1 MIHIERVIHMEL
13 KEIRETDKK
22 YFMNTFGERTP
33 VAFERGEGMYLY
45 TESGEKY
52 LDMFAGIAVNSLG
65 YAHKGFTQA
74 LQEQVGKL
82 LHTSSLYYI
91 ESQAKLAKKLCEISC
106 ADKIYF
112 ANSGAEAN
120 EGAIKL
126 AKIYFYKKGEE
137 KYEVISLCHSFHGR
151 TLATVAATGQEKYQK
166 PYYPLIPG
174 FKQVEIN
181 DIEALKNAV
190 TDKTCAILLEPIQ
203 GESGVHP
210 VDFEYIKEVRR
221 ICDEKG
227 IILIFDEIQTGIGR
241 CGKMFCYETLGVE
254 PDIFT
259 LAKALGNGVPI
270 GAVCAKDFVAQ
281 AFAPGDHGGTFGGNP
296 LATRAGLAVL
306 DAMEK
311 ENICENA
318 RVMGEYIAKEAE
330 KKLKGRIR
338 EIRYRGLM
346 IGIDTFGRAQEAR
359 KLLFEKKILVGAVG
373 SDTLRVLPPLI
384 ITKKEADIFINAL
397 DEIL

>member
-1 MIHIERVIHMEL
+1 MKL
-13 KEIRETDKK
+13 DEIRELDRN

-33 VAFERGEGMYLY
+33 VAFEKGEGMYLY
-45 TESGEKY
+45 TNEGEKY
-52 LDMFAGIAVNSLG
+52 LDMFAGIAVNALG
-65 YAHKGFTQA
+65 YNHKEFTQA
-74 LQEQVGKL
+74 LTEQVGKL

-91 ESQAKLAKKLCEISC
+91 ESQAKLAKRLVDISC
-106 ADKIYF
+106 ADRIYF

-126 AKIYFYKKGEE
+126 AKVYFYKKGIE
-137 KYEVISLCHSFHGR
+137 KYEVISLKSSFHGR

-181 DIEALKNAV
+181 DIEALKAAV
-190 TDKTCAILLEPIQ
+190 TDKTCAILLEPVQ

-210 VDFEYIKEVRR
+210 VDDAYIKEVRR
-221 ICDEKG
+221 ICDEKE
-227 IILIFDEIQTGIGR
+227 IILIFDEIQTGIAR

-270 GAVCAKDFVAQ
+270 GAVCAKQFVAD
-281 AFAPGDHGGTFGGNP
+281 AFQPGDHGGTFGGNP

-306 DAMEK
+306 DAVEK
-311 ENICENA
+311 ENLCENA
-318 RVMGEYIAKEAE
+318 QVMGDYIVGEIKAKIGD
-330 KKLKGRIR
+330 KVK
-338 EIRYRGLM
+338 EIRHKGLM
-346 IGIDTFGRAQEAR
+346 IGIELYAPAGEVRS
-359 KLLFEKKILVGAVG
+359 KLFEKKVLVGAVG
-373 SDTLRVLPPLI
+373 NTLRVLPPLI
-384 ITKKEADIFINAL
+384 ISKKEANEFIDAL
-397 DEIL
+397 KETI

>member
-1 MIHIERVIHMEL
+1 MKLSEI
-13 KEIRETDKK
+13 KEFDKN

-33 VAFERGEGMYLY
+33 VAFEKGEGMYLY
-45 TESGEKY
+45 TNEGEKY
-52 LDMFAGIAVNSLG
+52 LDMFAGIAVNALG
-65 YAHKGFTQA
+65 YNHKEFTKA
-74 LQEQVGKL
+74 IEEQVGKL

-91 ESQAKLAKKLCEISC
+91 ESQALLAKKLVELSC

-126 AKIYFYKKGEE
+126 AKIYFYKKGIE
-137 KYEVISLCHSFHGR
+137 KYEVISLKSSFHGR

-181 DIEALKNAV
+181 DIEALKAAI
-190 TDKTCAILLEPIQ
+190 TDKTCAILLEPVQ

-210 VDFEYIKEVRR
+210 VEDEYIKEVRR
-221 ICDEKG
+221 ICDEKE

-259 LAKALGNGVPI
+259 LAKALGNGIPI
-270 GAVCAKDFVAQ
+270 GAVCAKQFVAD

-296 LATRAGLAVL
+296 LATKAGLAVL
-306 DAMEK
+306 EAIEK
-311 ENICENA
+311 ENLCDN
-318 RVMGEYIAKEAE
+318 AE
-330 KKLKGRIR
+330 KMGNYIVSEIEEKLGDKVK
-338 EIRYRGLM
+338 EIRHKGLM
-346 IGIDTFGRAQEAR
+346 IGIELKEAAADTR
-359 KLLFEKKILVGAVG
+359 KKLFEKKILVGAVG
-373 SDTLRVLPPLI
+373 NTLRVLPPLI
-384 ITKKEADIFINAL
+384 IGKEEADEFIKAL
-397 DEIL
+397 GEVL

>member
-1 MIHIERVIHMEL
+1 MKLEEIKAL
-13 KEIRETDKK
+13 DKEN
-22 YFMNTFGERTP
+22 FMNTFGKRTP
-33 VAFERGEGMYLY
+33 VAFEKGEGMYLY
-45 TESGEKY
+45 TKDGEKY
-52 LDMFAGIAVNSLG
+52 LDMFAGIAVNALG
-65 YAHKGFTQA
+65 YNHEAFTKGIH
-74 LQEQVGKL
+74 EQVDKL

-91 ESQAKLAKKLCEISC
+91 ENQALLAKKLTECSC

-126 AKIYFYKKGEE
+126 AKIYFYKKGVE
-137 KYEVISLCHSFHGR
+137 KYEVISLNSSFHGR

-181 DIEALKNAV
+181 DIDALKEAI
-190 TDKTCAILLEPIQ
+190 TDKTCAILLEPVQ

-210 VDFEYIKEVRR
+210 VDDAYIKEVRR
-221 ICDEKG
+221 ICDEKE

-270 GAVCAKDFVAQ
+270 GAVCAKDFVAKG
-281 AFAPGDHGGTFGGNP
+281 FAPGDHGGTFGGNP
-296 LATRAGLAVL
+296 LATKAGLLVL
-306 DAMEK
+306 DAVK
-311 ENICENA
+311 NENLCENA
-318 RVMGEYIAKEAE
+318 EAMGNYIVTQIKEDCGD
-330 KKLKGRIR
+330 KVK
-338 EIRYRGLM
+338 EIRHKGLM
-346 IGIDTFGRAQEAR
+346 IGIELFAPAGEVRQ
-359 KLLFEKKILVGAVG
+359 KLFEKKILVGAVG
-373 SDTLRVLPPLI
+373 NTLRVLPPLI
-384 ITKKEADIFINAL
+384 IGKEEADEFIKAL
-397 DEIL
+397 GEVL

>member
-1 MIHIERVIHMEL
+1 MKLSEI
-13 KEIRETDKK
+13 KEFDKN

-33 VAFERGEGMYLY
+33 VAFEKGEGMYLY
-45 TESGEKY
+45 TNEGEKY
-52 LDMFAGIAVNSLG
+52 LDMFAGIAVNALG
-65 YAHKGFTQA
+65 YNHKEFTKA
-74 LQEQVGKL
+74 IEEQVGKL

-91 ESQAKLAKKLCEISC
+91 ESQALLAKKLVELSC

-112 ANSGAEAN
+112 ASSGAEAN

-126 AKIYFYKKGEE
+126 AKIYFYKKGVE
-137 KYEVISLCHSFHGR
+137 KYEVISLKSSFHGR

-181 DIEALKNAV
+181 DIEALKAAI
-190 TDKTCAILLEPIQ
+190 TDKTCAILLEPVQ

-210 VDFEYIKEVRR
+210 VEDEYIKEVRR
-221 ICDEKG
+221 ICDEKE

-259 LAKALGNGVPI
+259 LAKALGNGIPI
-270 GAVCAKDFVAQ
+270 GAVCAKQFVAD

-296 LATRAGLAVL
+296 LATKAGLSVL
-306 DAMEK
+306 DAIEK
-311 ENICENA
+311 ENLCDN
-318 RVMGEYIAKEAE
+318 AE
-330 KKLKGRIR
+330 KMGNYIVSEIEEKLGDKVK
-338 EIRYRGLM
+338 EIRHKGLM
-346 IGIDTFGRAQEAR
+346 IGIELKEAAADTR
-359 KLLFEKKILVGAVG
+359 KKLFEKKILVGAVG
-373 SDTLRVLPPLI
+373 NTLRVLPPLI
-384 ITKKEADIFINAL
+384 IGKEEADIFVDAL
-397 DEIL
+397 KEIL

>member
-1 MIHIERVIHMEL
+1 MKLEEIKAFD
-13 KEIRETDKK
+13 KE

-33 VAFERGEGMYLY
+33 VAFEKGEGMYLY
-45 TESGEKY
+45 TNENEKY
-52 LDMFAGIAVNSLG
+52 LDMFAGIAVNVLG
-65 YAHKGFTQA
+65 YNHKEFTKG
-74 LQEQVGKL
+74 LTEQVGKL

-91 ESQAKLAKKLCEISC
+91 ESQAKLAKKLVELSC

-126 AKIYFYKKGEE
+126 AKIYFYKKGVE
-137 KYEVISLCHSFHGR
+137 KYEVISLKSSFHGR

-181 DIEALKNAV
+181 DIEALKAAV
-190 TDKTCAILLEPIQ
+190 TDKTCAILLEPVQ

-210 VDFEYIKEVRR
+210 VSEEYIKEVRR
-221 ICDEKG
+221 ICDEKE

-254 PDIFT
+254 PDVFT

-270 GAVCAKDFVAQ
+270 GAVCAKQFVAD
-281 AFAPGDHGGTFGGNP
+281 AFSPGDHGGTFGGNP
-296 LATRAGLAVL
+296 LATKAGLLVL

-311 ENICENA
+311 ENLCENA
-318 RVMGEYIAKEAE
+318 EKMGEYIESEIKAKLGD
-330 KKLKGRIR
+330 KVK
-338 EIRYRGLM
+338 EIRRKGLM
-346 IGIDTFGRAQEAR
+346 IGIELFDTAAQVRA
-359 KLLFEKKILVGAVG
+359 KLFEKKILVGAVG
-373 SDTLRVLPPLI
+373 NTLRVLPPLI
-384 ITKKEADIFINAL
+384 IGKEEADMFIKAL
-397 DEIL
+397 TETL

>member
-1 MIHIERVIHMEL
+1 MKLSEI
-13 KEIRETDKK
+13 KEFDKN

-33 VAFERGEGMYLY
+33 VAFEKGEGMYLY
-45 TESGEKY
+45 TNEGEKY
-52 LDMFAGIAVNSLG
+52 LDMFAGIAVNALG
-65 YAHKGFTQA
+65 YNHKEFTKA
-74 LQEQVGKL
+74 IEEQVGKL

-91 ESQAKLAKKLCEISC
+91 ESQALLAKKLVELSC

-126 AKIYFYKKGEE
+126 AKIYFYKKGIE
-137 KYEVISLCHSFHGR
+137 KYEVISLKSSFHGR

-181 DIEALKNAV
+181 NLEALKEAI
-190 TDKTCAILLEPIQ
+190 TDKTCAILLEPVQ

-210 VDFEYIKEVRR
+210 VEDEYIKEVRR
-221 ICDEKG
+221 ICDEKE

-259 LAKALGNGVPI
+259 LAKALGNGIPI
-270 GAVCAKDFVAQ
+270 GAVCAKQFVAD

-296 LATRAGLAVL
+296 LATKAGLSVL
-306 DAMEK
+306 EAIEK
-311 ENICENA
+311 ENLCDN
-318 RVMGEYIAKEAE
+318 AE
-330 KKLKGRIR
+330 KMGNYIVSEIEEKLGDKVK
-338 EIRYRGLM
+338 EIRHKGLM
-346 IGIDTFGRAQEAR
+346 IGIELKEAAADTR
-359 KLLFEKKILVGAVG
+359 KKLFEKKILVGAVG
-373 SDTLRVLPPLI
+373 NTLRVLPPLI
-384 ITKKEADIFINAL
+384 IGKEEADIFVDAL
-397 DEIL
+397 KEIL

>member
-1 MIHIERVIHMEL
+1 MKLEEIKAFD
-13 KEIRETDKK
+13 KE

-33 VAFERGEGMYLY
+33 VAFEKGEGLYLY
-45 TESGEKY
+45 TNENEKY
-52 LDMFAGIAVNSLG
+52 LDMFAGIAVNVLG
-65 YAHKGFTQA
+65 YNHKEFTKG
-74 LQEQVGKL
+74 LTEQVGKL

-91 ESQAKLAKKLCEISC
+91 ESQAKLAKKLVELSC

-126 AKIYFYKKGEE
+126 AKIYFYKKGVE
-137 KYEVISLCHSFHGR
+137 KYEVISLKSSFHGR

-181 DIEALKNAV
+181 DIEALKAAV
-190 TDKTCAILLEPIQ
+190 TDKTCAILLEPVQ

-210 VDFEYIKEVRR
+210 VSEEYIKEVRR
-221 ICDEKG
+221 ICDEKE

-254 PDIFT
+254 PDVFT

-270 GAVCAKDFVAQ
+270 GAVCAKQFVAD
-281 AFAPGDHGGTFGGNP
+281 AFSPGDHGGTFGGNP
-296 LATRAGLAVL
+296 LATKAGLLVL

-311 ENICENA
+311 ENLCENA
-318 RVMGEYIAKEAE
+318 EKMGEYIESE
-330 KKLKGRIR
+330 INSKLGDKVK
-338 EIRYRGLM
+338 EIRRKGLM
-346 IGIDTFGRAQEAR
+346 IGIELFDTAAQVRA
-359 KLLFEKKILVGAVG
+359 KLFEKKILVGAVG
-373 SDTLRVLPPLI
+373 NTLRVLPPLI
-384 ITKKEADIFINAL
+384 IGKEEADMFIKAL
-397 DEIL
+397 TEVL

>member
-1 MIHIERVIHMEL
+1 MQLEEIKKL
-13 KEIRETDKK
+13 DKE

-33 VAFERGEGMYLY
+33 VCFEKGEGMYLY
-45 TESGEKY
+45 TEEGEKY
-52 LDMFAGIAVNSLG
+52 LDMFAGIAVNALG
-65 YAHKGFTQA
+65 YNHKRFTEA
-74 LQEQVGKL
+74 MKDQVGKL

-91 ESQAKLAKKLCEISC
+91 KSQAELAKELVNISC

-126 AKIYFYKKGEE
+126 AKIYFYKKGIE
-137 KYEVISLCHSFHGR
+137 KYEVISLKSSFHGR
-151 TLATVAATGQEKYQK
+151 TLATVAATGQEKYRK

-181 DIEALKNAV
+181 DLDALKEAI

-210 VDFEYIKEVRR
+210 VDLDYIKEVRR
-221 ICDEKG
+221 ICDENE

-241 CGKMFCYETLGVE
+241 CGSMFCYETTGVE

-270 GAVCAKDFVAQ
+270 GAVCAKDFVAE

-296 LATRAGLAVL
+296 LATRAGLSVL
-306 DAMEK
+306 EIVKDEK
-311 ENICENA
+311 LCENA
-318 RVMGEYIAKEAE
+318 KVMGDYIAEAVSA
-330 KKLKGRIR
+330 KCKDKVK
-338 EIRYRGLM
+338 EIRHRGLM
-346 IGIDTFGRAQEAR
+346 IGIELESSAGEVRT
-359 KLLFEKKILVGAVG
+359 KLFEKKILVGAVG
-373 SDTLRVLPPLI
+373 NTLRVLPPLI
-384 ITKKEADIFINAL
+384 ITKEEADIFVNTL
-397 DEIL
+397 KEILEG

>member
-1 MIHIERVIHMEL
+1 MKLEEIKAFD
-13 KEIRETDKK
+13 KE

-33 VAFERGEGMYLY
+33 VAFEKGEGMYLY
-45 TESGEKY
+45 TNENEKY
-52 LDMFAGIAVNSLG
+52 LDMFAGIAVNVLG
-65 YAHKGFTQA
+65 YNHKEFTKG
-74 LQEQVGKL
+74 LTEQVGKL

-91 ESQAKLAKKLCEISC
+91 ESQAKLAKKLVELSC

-126 AKIYFYKKGEE
+126 AKIYFYKKGVE
-137 KYEVISLCHSFHGR
+137 KYEVISLKSSFHGR

-181 DIEALKNAV
+181 DIEALKAAV
-190 TDKTCAILLEPIQ
+190 TDKTCAILLEPVQ

-210 VDFEYIKEVRR
+210 VSEEYIKEVRR
-221 ICDEKG
+221 ICDEKE

-254 PDIFT
+254 PDVFT

-270 GAVCAKDFVAQ
+270 GAVCAKQFVAD
-281 AFAPGDHGGTFGGNP
+281 AFSPGDHGGTFGGNP
-296 LATRAGLAVL
+296 LATKAGLLVL

-311 ENICENA
+311 ENLCENA
-318 RVMGEYIAKEAE
+318 EKMGEYIESEIKAKLGD
-330 KKLKGRIR
+330 KVK
-338 EIRYRGLM
+338 EIRRKGLM
-346 IGIDTFGRAQEAR
+346 IGIELFDTAAQVRA
-359 KLLFEKKILVGAVG
+359 KLFEKKILVGAVG
-373 SDTLRVLPPLI
+373 NTLRVLPPLI
-384 ITKKEADIFINAL
+384 IGKEEADMFIKAL
-397 DEIL
+397 TEVL

>member
-1 MIHIERVIHMEL
+1 MKLSEI
-13 KEIRETDKK
+13 KEFDKN

-33 VAFERGEGMYLY
+33 VAFEKGEGMYLY
-45 TESGEKY
+45 TNEGEKY
-52 LDMFAGIAVNSLG
+52 LDMFAGIAVNALG
-65 YAHKGFTQA
+65 YNHKEFTKA
-74 LQEQVGKL
+74 IEEQVGKL

-91 ESQAKLAKKLCEISC
+91 ESQALLAKKLVELSC

-126 AKIYFYKKGEE
+126 AKIYFYKKGIE
-137 KYEVISLCHSFHGR
+137 KYEVISLKSSFHGR

-181 DIEALKNAV
+181 NLEALKEAI
-190 TDKTCAILLEPIQ
+190 TDKTCAILLEPVQ

-210 VDFEYIKEVRR
+210 VEDEYIKEVRR
-221 ICDEKG
+221 ICDEKE

-259 LAKALGNGVPI
+259 LAKALGNGIPV
-270 GAVCAKDFVAQ
+270 GAVCAKQFVAD
-281 AFAPGDHGGTFGGNP
+281 AFQPGDHGGTFGGNP
-296 LATRAGLAVL
+296 LATRAGLSVL
-306 DAMEK
+306 DAIEK
-311 ENICENA
+311 ENLCDN
-318 RVMGEYIAKEAE
+318 AE
-330 KKLKGRIR
+330 KMGNYIVSEIEEKLGDKVK
-338 EIRYRGLM
+338 EIRHKGLM
-346 IGIDTFGRAQEAR
+346 IGIELKDAAADVR
-359 KLLFEKKILVGAVG
+359 KKLFEKKILVGAVG
-373 SDTLRVLPPLI
+373 NTLRVLPPLI
-384 ITKKEADIFINAL
+384 IGKEEADIFINAL
-397 DEIL
+397 KEIL

>member
-1 MIHIERVIHMEL
+1 MKLE
-13 KEIRETDKK
+13 EIKALDKK

-33 VAFERGEGMYLY
+33 AAFERGEGMYLY
-45 TESGEKY
+45 TAEGEKY
-52 LDMFAGIAVNSLG
+52 LDMFAGIAVNALG
-65 YAHKGFTQA
+65 YHHEEYTKA
-74 LQEQVGKL
+74 LHEQVDKL

-91 ESQAKLAKKLCEISC
+91 ESQARLAQKICESSC
-106 ADKIYF
+106 ADKVYF

-126 AKIYFYKKGEE
+126 AKIYFYKKGVE
-137 KYEVISLCHSFHGR
+137 KYEVISLKSSFHGR

-174 FKQVEIN
+174 FSQVMIN
-181 DIEALKNAV
+181 DIDALKNAV

-210 VDFEYIKEVRR
+210 VDREYLKEVRR
-221 ICDEKG
+221 ICDEND
-227 IILIFDEIQTGIGR
+227 IILIFDEIQTGMGR

-259 LAKALGNGVPI
+259 LAKALAGGVPI

-296 LATRAGLAVL
+296 LATAAGLKVFEII
-306 DAMEK
+306 EK
-311 ENICENA
+311 EHLCENA
-318 RVMGEYIAKEAE
+318 DKIGKYISNKIKNELGD
-330 KKLKGRIR
+330 KVR
-338 EIRYRGLM
+338 EVRQYGLM
-346 IGIDTFGRAQEAR
+346 IGIDTYGKAQETR
-359 KLLFEKKILVGAVG
+359 QKLFEKHILVGAVG
-373 SDTLRVLPPLI
+373 ADTLRVLPPLI
-384 ITKKEADIFINAL
+384 ITEKEADEFVSAL
-397 DEIL
+397 KEIL

>member
-1 MIHIERVIHMEL
+1 MKLSEI
-13 KEIRETDKK
+13 KEFDKN

-33 VAFERGEGMYLY
+33 VMFEKGEGMYLY
-45 TESGEKY
+45 TNEGEKY
-52 LDMFAGIAVNSLG
+52 LDMFAGIAVNALG
-65 YAHKGFTQA
+65 YNHKGFTKA
-74 LQEQVGKL
+74 IEEQVGKL

-91 ESQAKLAKKLCEISC
+91 ESQALLAKRLVELSC

-126 AKIYFYKKGEE
+126 AKIYFYKKGIE
-137 KYEVISLCHSFHGR
+137 KYEVISLKSSFHGR

-181 DIEALKNAV
+181 DIEALKAAI
-190 TDKTCAILLEPIQ
+190 TDKTCAILLEPVQ

-210 VDFEYIKEVRR
+210 VEDEYIKEVRR
-221 ICDEKG
+221 ICDEKE

-241 CGKMFCYETLGVE
+241 CGKLFAYETLGVE

-259 LAKALGNGVPI
+259 LAKALGNGIPI
-270 GAVCAKDFVAQ
+270 GAVCAKQFVAD

-296 LATRAGLAVL
+296 LATRAGLSVL
-306 DAMEK
+306 DAIEK
-311 ENICENA
+311 ENLCDN
-318 RVMGEYIAKEAE
+318 AE
-330 KKLKGRIR
+330 KMGDYIVSEIEEKLGDKVK
-338 EIRYRGLM
+338 EIRHKGLM
-346 IGIDTFGRAQEAR
+346 IGIELLTPAADVR
-359 KLLFEKKILVGAVG
+359 KKLFEKKILVGAVG
-373 SDTLRVLPPLI
+373 NTLRVLPPLI
-384 ITKKEADIFINAL
+384 IGKDEADEFIKAL
-397 DEIL
+397 CEVI

>member
-1 MIHIERVIHMEL
+1 MKWE
-13 KEIRETDKK
+13 EIRNIDKS
-22 YFMNTFGERTP
+22 YFMNTFGDRTP
-33 VAFERGEGMYLY
+33 VAFEKGQGMYLY
-45 TESGEKY
+45 STEGDRY

-65 YAHKGFTQA
+65 YNHKEFTKA
-74 LQEQVGKL
+74 LHDQVDKL

-91 ESQAKLAKKLCEISC
+91 ESQAKLAKKICEISC
-106 ADKIYF
+106 ADKVYF

-126 AKIYFYKKGEE
+126 AKIYFYKKGVE
-137 KYEVISLCHSFHGR
+137 KYEVISLKSSFHGR

-174 FKQVEIN
+174 FKQVLIN
-181 DIEALKNAV
+181 DIEALKEAV

-203 GESGVHP
+203 GESGVHLL
-210 VDFEYIKEVRR
+210 DEAYIKEVRH
-221 ICDEKG
+221 ICDEKE

-241 CGKMFCYETLGVE
+241 TGKMFAYETLGVE

-270 GAVCAKDFVAQ
+270 GAVCAKDFVAE
-281 AFAPGDHGGTFGGNP
+281 AFSPGDHGGTFGGNP

-306 DAMEK
+306 DIMEK
-311 ENICENA
+311 ENLCENSEK
-318 RVMGEYIAKEAE
+318 MGNYIVS
-330 KKLKGRIR
+330 RIESELGDKVK
-338 EIRYRGLM
+338 EIRHKGLM
-346 IGIDTFGRAQEAR
+346 IGIDTYGKAQETR
-359 KLLFEKKILVGAVG
+359 KALFEKKILIGAVG

-384 ITKKEADIFINAL
+384 ITKAEADMFVDAL
-397 DEIL
+397 KEVL

>member
-1 MIHIERVIHMEL
+1 MKLSEI
-13 KEIRETDKK
+13 KEFDKN

-33 VAFERGEGMYLY
+33 VAFEKGEGMYLY
-45 TESGEKY
+45 TNEGEKY
-52 LDMFAGIAVNSLG
+52 LDMFAGIAVNALG
-65 YAHKGFTQA
+65 YNHKEFTKA
-74 LQEQVGKL
+74 IEEQVGKL

-91 ESQAKLAKKLCEISC
+91 ESQALLAKKLVELSC

-126 AKIYFYKKGEE
+126 AKIYFYKKGIE
-137 KYEVISLCHSFHGR
+137 KYEVISLKSSFHGR

-181 DIEALKNAV
+181 DIEALKAAI
-190 TDKTCAILLEPIQ
+190 TDKTCAILLEPVQ

-210 VDFEYIKEVRR
+210 VEDEYIKEVRR
-221 ICDEKG
+221 ICDEKE

-259 LAKALGNGVPI
+259 LAKALGNGIPI
-270 GAVCAKDFVAQ
+270 GAVCAKQFVAD

-296 LATRAGLAVL
+296 LATKAGLAVL
-306 DAMEK
+306 EAIEK
-311 ENICENA
+311 ENLCDN
-318 RVMGEYIAKEAE
+318 AE
-330 KKLKGRIR
+330 KMGNYIVSEIEEKLGDKVK
-338 EIRYRGLM
+338 EIRHKGLM
-346 IGIDTFGRAQEAR
+346 IGIELKEAAADTR
-359 KLLFEKKILVGAVG
+359 KKLFEKKILVGAVG
-373 SDTLRVLPPLI
+373 NTLRVLPPLI
-384 ITKKEADIFINAL
+384 IGKEEADEFIKAL
-397 DEIL
+397 GDVL

>member
-1 MIHIERVIHMEL
+1 MKMN
-13 KEIRETDKK
+13 EIRELDRN

-33 VAFERGEGMYLY
+33 VAFDRGEGMYLY
-45 TESGEKY
+45 TEDGEKY
-52 LDMFAGIAVNSLG
+52 LDMFAGIAVNALG
-65 YAHKGFTQA
+65 YNHKEFTKA
-74 LQEQVGKL
+74 LTEQVGKL

-91 ESQAKLAKKLCEISC
+91 ESQAKLAKRLVELSC
-106 ADKIYF
+106 ADRIYF

-126 AKIYFYKKGEE
+126 AKIYFYKKGIE
-137 KYEVISLCHSFHGR
+137 KYEVISLKSSFHGR

-181 DIEALKNAV
+181 DIEALKAAV
-190 TDKTCAILLEPIQ
+190 TDKTCAILLEPVQ

-210 VDFEYIKEVRR
+210 VDDAYIKEVRR
-221 ICDEKG
+221 ICDENE

-241 CGKMFCYETLGVE
+241 CGRMFCYETLGVE

-270 GAVCAKDFVAQ
+270 GAVCAKQFVAD
-281 AFAPGDHGGTFGGNP
+281 AFSPGDHGGTFGGNP

-306 DAMEK
+306 DAIEK
-311 ENICENA
+311 ENLCENA
-318 RVMGEYIAKEAE
+318 EVIGNYIADTITAELSDKVKEVRH
-330 KKLKGRIR
+330 K
-338 EIRYRGLM
+338 GLM
-346 IGIDTFGRAQEAR
+346 IGIELFGSAAEVRS
-359 KLLFEKKILVGAVG
+359 KLFEKKILVGAVG
-373 SDTLRVLPPLI
+373 NTLRVLPPLI
-384 ITKKEADIFINAL
+384 ITKDIADEFIKALKETL
-397 DEIL
+397 